1 MENENTNPAEE
12 KDKKPE
18 QDAPPESAENAA
30 EDAPEQAEENHIYC
44 LLLSETSFS
53 LRTLICWLS
62 EKISVKSKTV
72 IKTILPERL

>member
-18 QDAPPESAENAA
+18 QELPPESAENGA
-30 EDAPEQAEENHIYC
+30 EDAPKQTGLC
-44 LLLSETSFS
+44 
-53 LRTLICWLS
+53 
-62 EKISVKSKTV
+62 EKISVKTKTV